1 MKPGKKV
8 NSGKKGTSGSS
19 LQDTTAV
26 QACVYCHVLY
36 GTSNNKKAAEEW
48 LECGKCHVW
57 YHKSCV
63 ELCGVL
69 DNFYFT
75 CKDRL

>member
-26 QACVYCHVLY
+26 QACVYCHLK
-36 GTSNNKKAAEEW
+36 GMR
-48 LECGKCHVW
+48 H
-57 YHKSCV
+57 
-63 ELCGVL
+63 
-69 DNFYFT
+69 DFT
-75 CKDRL
+75 TLLKFIV